1 MNTSLTTDFAKDTGN
16 PEPYLRA
23 IAETGFT
30 HIHWCHHW
38 NTDFMYSSAEIDQ
51 IGAWLRELNLGLLD
65 IHGSD
70 GKEKRYASTRE
81 YERLAGVELV
91 QNRIE
96 MAAALGADAVVMH
109 LPGKPEKVSEGTNW
123 DALRRSLDALE
134 PFARA
139 RHVRIALENGGDDSV
154 EGIRALFAQYSP
166 DYLALCYD
174 CGHGNITGHGLDQ
187 LDELKDRLAV
197 THLHDNDGAG
207 DQHNN
212 PFTGTVNWQRL
223 AVLLAASANKKPITL
238 ESNVHHTGMTEPA
251 WLQQAYAAGQ
261 RLAQMVE
268 EARI

>member
-1 MNTSLTTDFAKDTGN
+1 MNLSLTTDYAKDTGS

-38 NTDFMYSSAEIDQ
+38 NTDFLYSTAEINQ
-51 IGAWLRELNLGLLD
+51 IGAWLRECNLILLD

-70 GKEKRYASTRE
+70 GQEKRYASAHE

-91 QNRIE
+91 RNRIE

-109 LPGKPEKVSEGTNW
+109 IPGKPDKVHEGTSW
-123 DALRRSLDALE
+123 DALRYSLDALE

-139 RHVRIALENGGDDSV
+139 RRVRIALENGGDDSV
-154 EGIRALFAQYSP
+154 EGIRALFAQYAP

-187 LDELKDRLAV
+187 LNELKDRLAV
-197 THLHDNDGAG
+197 THLHDNDGTG

-212 PFTGTVNWQRL
+212 PFTGTVDWQRL
-223 AVLLAASANKKPITL
+223 AGLLAASALNKPINL
-238 ESNVHHTGMTEPA
+238 ESNVHRTGMAERD
-251 WLQQAYAAGQ
+251 WLQQAYAAAQ
-261 RLAQMVE
+261 RVAQMVE
-268 EARI
+268 DAR